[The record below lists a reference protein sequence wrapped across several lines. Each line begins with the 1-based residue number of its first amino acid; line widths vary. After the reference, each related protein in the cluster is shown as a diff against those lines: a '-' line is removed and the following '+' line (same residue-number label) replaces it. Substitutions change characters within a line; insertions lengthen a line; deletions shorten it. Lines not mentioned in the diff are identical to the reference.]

1 METQGGGKTKKG
13 RGVITYIPEDLRE
26 SLKIVAS
33 FKGMLLFELLETVLR
48 DHVRAWEK
56 LHKIDLSDIR
66 SAERRSQRTSRKKS

>member
-1 METQGGGKTKKG
+1 METQGSVKTKTG

-26 SLKIVAS
+26 SLKIIAS

-56 LHKIDLSDIR
+56 LHKIDLSGIR
-66 SAERRSQRTSRKKS
+66 AADRRPQRTSRKKS